1 MTDKR
6 EYISVFLISN
16 KIIVF
21 LFAVVANMSEAAEAA
36 LAAAE
41 LDGNRPRKVNPLTI
55 IQVTIIY
62 RRTLIFSPDIAR
74 VLRQNW
80 VRFNPFTW

>member
-1 MTDKR
+1 MCFSLVIKL
-6 EYISVFLISN
+6 SF
-16 KIIVF
+16 F

-62 RRTLIFSPDIAR
+62 RRTLIYSKSFEVAE
-74 VLRQNW
+74 VKE
-80 VRFNPFTW
+80 V